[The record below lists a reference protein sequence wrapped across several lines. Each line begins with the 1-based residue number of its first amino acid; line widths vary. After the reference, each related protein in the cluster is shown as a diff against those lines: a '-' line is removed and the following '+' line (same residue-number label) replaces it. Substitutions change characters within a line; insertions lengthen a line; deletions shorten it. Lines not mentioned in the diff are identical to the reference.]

1 MSITRA
7 ILWASLFAAAAFA
20 RSEASAAAPTAKATV
35 EHGRYI
41 SKIAGCN
48 DCHTSGYLLSGGKV
62 PEEGWLLG
70 DSFGWRGDWGTTY
83 PVNLRMYMKDM
94 TEDQWVKQ
102 ARTLK
107 ARPPMPWFT
116 LNQMDERDLRSLYR
130 FVKTL
135 GPVGDPAPAYVP
147 PGQTPNGPFA
157 QFPPAPPAK

>member
-1 MSITRA
+1 MSLTRT

-20 RSEASAAAPTAKATV
+20 LSEASAAPPSGKPSV

-48 DCHTSGYLLSGGKV
+48 DCHTSGYLLRGGQV
-62 PEEGWLLG
+62 PEKDWLLG

-83 PVNLRMYMKDM
+83 AVNLRMYMKDM

-107 ARPPMPWFT
+107 ARPPMPWFS
-116 LNQMDERDLRSLYR
+116 LNEMDERDLRSLYR

-135 GPVGDPAPAYVP
+135 APAGNPAPAYVP
-147 PGQTPNGPFA
+147 PGQTPSGPFA
-157 QFPPAPPAK
+157 QFPAAPK